1 MKSKLLPVVLS
12 VIALVASLISLT
24 RSPDASNS
32 TSKEIVVTHGVVT
45 PTATT
50 GSGIGTIR
58 TFNIP
63 IAIDGMEA
71 DDQYLLG
78 TLTTLEVGVNGD
90 EELRSANLNFVL
102 GGESNQVVL
111 GGISLYP
118 PAGATIAP
126 GNETIRP
133 NHWWV
138 WPVRRCCWPSGVE
151 KSGRRRMVA
160 HSFDYVAVDFPIRVL
175 QS

>member
-1 MKSKLLPVVLS
+1 MKSKLLPVVVS
-12 VIALVASLISLT
+12 VIALVIALLSLT

-50 GSGIGTIR
+50 GSGIGTVR
-58 TFNIP
+58 TFNTP
-63 IAIDGMEA
+63 IVVDGMEA
-71 DDQYLLG
+71 DDQYMLG
-78 TLTTLEVGVNGD
+78 TLTTLEVDVNGD
-90 EELRSANLNFVL
+90 EELRSANLVFVF
-102 GGESNQVVL
+102 GGESNQVVV

-133 NHWWV
+133 IV
-138 WPVRRCCWPSGVE
+138 GGSGLY
-151 KSGRRRMVA
+151 KG
-160 HSFDYVAVDFPIRVL
+160 AVGQVVSKNLGDEGWSHILSITLP
-175 QS
+175 

>member
-1 MKSKLLPVVLS
+1 MKSKLLPFVLS
-12 VIALVASLISLT
+12 AVALVFSFISLT
-24 RSPDASNS
+24 RSPDSAI
-32 TSKEIVVTHGVVT
+32 SKVVVVTHGVVT

-63 IAIDGMEA
+63 IAIEGMES
-71 DDQYLLG
+71 DHQYMLG
-78 TLTTLEVGVNGD
+78 TLTTLEVGVNGN

-133 NHWWV
+133 IIGG
-138 WPVRRCCWPSGVE
+138 SGLYEGAAGQVVS
-151 KSGRRRMVA
+151 KNMGNDGWS
-160 HSFDYVAVDFPIRVL
+160 HIFSITLP
-175 QS
+175 

>member
-1 MKSKLLPVVLS
+1 MKSKFLPLVLS
-12 VIALVASLISLT
+12 VIALIASVVSLT
-24 RSPDASNS
+24 SSSDESS
-32 TSKEIVVTHGVVT
+32 SISKVLVVTHGVVT
-45 PTATT
+45 PTATS

-63 IAIDGMEA
+63 IAVDGMEA

-126 GNETIRP
+126 GDETIRP
-133 NHWWV
+133 IIGG
-138 WPVRRCCWPSGVE
+138 SGLYAGAAGQVVSKNLGDE
-151 KSGRRRMVA
+151 GWS
-160 HSFDYVAVDFPIRVL
+160 HVL
-175 QS
+175 SITLP

>member
-1 MKSKLLPVVLS
+1 MKSKFLPLVLS
-12 VIALVASLISLT
+12 VIALVASVVSLT
-24 RSPDASNS
+24 SSSDESSSIA
-32 TSKEIVVTHGVVT
+32 KELVVTHGVVA
-45 PTATT
+45 PTATS

-71 DDQYLLG
+71 DDQYLIG
-78 TLTTLEVGVNGD
+78 TLTTLEVEVNGN
-90 EELRSANLNFVL
+90 EELRSSNLIFVL

-118 PAGATIAP
+118 PAGETIAV

-133 NHWWV
+133 IIGG
-138 WPVRRCCWPSGVE
+138 SGLYEGAAGQVVSKNLGDE
-151 KSGRRRMVA
+151 GWS
-160 HSFDYVAVDFPIRVL
+160 HVL
-175 QS
+175 SITLP

>member
-1 MKSKLLPVVLS
+1 MDSEVTGSKMKSKYLPFVLS
-12 VIALVASLISLT
+12 AVALIISLVSLT
-24 RSPDASNS
+24 RTPDASNS
-32 TSKEIVVTHGVVT
+32 ISKVIVVTHGVVT

-63 IAIDGMEA
+63 IAIDGMES
-71 DDQYLLG
+71 DDQYMLG
-78 TLTTLEVGVNGD
+78 TLTTLEVGVNSN
-90 EELRSANLNFVL
+90 EELRSTNLNFVL
-102 GGESNQVVL
+102 GGEANQVVL

-133 NHWWV
+133 IIGG
-138 WPVRRCCWPSGVE
+138 SGLYE
-151 KSGRRRMVA
+151 GATGQAMSKNMGNEGWS
-160 HSFDYVAVDFPIRVL
+160 HTFSITLP
-175 QS
+175 